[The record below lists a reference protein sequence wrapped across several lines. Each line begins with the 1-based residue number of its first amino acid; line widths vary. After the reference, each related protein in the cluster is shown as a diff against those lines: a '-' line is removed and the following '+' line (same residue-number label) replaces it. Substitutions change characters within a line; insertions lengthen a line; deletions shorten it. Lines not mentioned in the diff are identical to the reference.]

1 MKNSKILVKKDRII
15 SVSVPVYFIKFKSD
29 EKTIFAECPSLAITT
44 YGDNLKHAKTMFDDA
59 FYLWLKTVNDDG
71 NILAVLKDLGWKITK
86 NTVAPKE
93 DYFNVPVD
101 LIAGKSVNLQIGL

>member
-1 MKNSKILVKKDRII
+1 MNKSKMVVKNDKII

-44 YGDNLKHAKTMFDDA
+44 YGNTLKHAKSMFDDA
-59 FYLWLKTVNDDG
+59 FSLWLKTVDEDG

-86 NTVAPKE
+86 TTISPKE
-93 DYFNVPVD
+93 DYFNAPVE
-101 LIAGKSVNLQIGL
+101 LIAGKSINLQIGL